1 MPAVVPFIPL
11 MSAGVGAA
19 TNLIGAHEQTSAAQQ
34 ASQTQAQSAQQALD
48 FAKQV
53 YQQRLA
59 DLSPYKQLGTSSLAG
74 LMALTGLPA
83 PTAAAAPSAQPFSFT
98 ATPDFPQAQA
108 AYNAGI
114 GQGKTAADEGGI
126 ANVPVLME
134 APDGSRKL
142 IPQSLYNY
150 YVGKGAKGIFTDP
163 TGDLNLV
170 KGVTK
175 KPNRAPIDPGPFV
188 PVAPQTTPQPGQ
200 PGYGS

>member
-11 MSAGVGAA
+11 ISAGVGAA
-19 TNLIGAHEQTSAAQQ
+19 TSLIGGKQAAGAAEQ
-34 ASQTQAQSAQQALD
+34 ASQTQAQSAHEALD

-83 PTAAAAPSAQPFSFT
+83 PAAASAQPLSSFS
-98 ATPDFPQAQA
+98 ATPDFPQAQQA
-108 AYNAGI
+108 WDATVSHP
-114 GQGKTAADEGGI
+114 GQ
-126 ANVPVLME
+126 PVVQAPDQPIMME

-142 IPQSLYNY
+142 IPQSLYNF
-150 YVGKGAKGIFTDP
+150 YVAKGAKGVFDESA
-163 TGDLNLV
+163 GYQFQ
-170 KGVTK
+170 GVTK
-175 KPNRAPIDPGPFV
+175 KPNRPPTNPGPYV
-188 PVAPQTTPQPGQ
+188 PLAPQTTPQPGQ